1 MTVLSAQ
8 LPSIANAQLPEKYE
22 AAKTALAECARI
34 DECKDWADKAH
45 AIASYAK
52 QADDTAL
59 LHHVRRI
66 QGRAVRRCGELL
78 KEFDGRGGDRSKRNG
93 ADTSAPTQRD
103 MAEQAGLS
111 KRQQVT
117 AVRVAN
123 VPKEEFEAVV
133 ESDDPPSVTKLAD
146 MGRREHDILTSPK
159 PPGFQAATELQGT
172 TAVLPARLSG
182 GAAGGP
188 SLVPQAH
195 GGALLPGG
203 TPEGRLKGKQVIAE
217 RRRARAERSEA
228 VDDAM
233 VGHVEKMSDIIGD
246 LVEQAGGEQH
256 RCANCGAMGPKVPKL
271 KLKEATEVAAILM
284 RAVKQPDTAATVIPI
299 QINVHAGA

>member
-111 KRQQVT
+111 KRQEVT
-117 AVRVAN
+117 AVHVAN
-123 VPKEEFEAVV
+123 VPKEEFEAAV

-172 TAVLPARLSG
+172 PILGARASVD
-182 GAAGGP
+182 ASDGP
-188 SLVPQAH
+188 SFIAV
-195 GGALLPGG
+195 
-203 TPEGRLKGKQVIAE
+203 GRL
-217 RRRARAERSEA
+217 RPLR
-228 VDDAM
+228 
-233 VGHVEKMSDIIGD
+233 
-246 LVEQAGGEQH
+246 
-256 RCANCGAMGPKVPKL
+256 
-271 KLKEATEVAAILM
+271 
-284 RAVKQPDTAATVIPI
+284 
-299 QINVHAGA
+299 